1 MYDLTTISQ
10 AAQRS
15 TANIVQGTSLGSII
29 GRIEEAIVAETQGI
43 RTDIG
48 FDIAASNARKS
59 RHLYELSRAMKGMSP
74 DNIATEHRAALTS
87 LRGKLA
93 ENERAIRAHLDAV
106 GEIAALLQDTIR
118 RSEADGTYSESQ
130 FGRPA

>member
-1 MYDLTTISQ
+1 MYDLTTITQ
-10 AAQRS
+10 AAPRS
-15 TANIVQGTSLGSII
+15 APSVMPSASLGAII
-29 GRIEEAIVAETQGI
+29 GRIEEAIEAETQGI

-59 RHLYELSRAMKGMSP
+59 RHLYELSRAMKTMSP
-74 DNIATEHRAALTS
+74 QGLDAEHQSALES
-87 LRGKLA
+87 LRTKLA

-118 RSEADGTYSESQ
+118 RAEADGTYSESQ
-130 FGRPA
+130 FGRAS

>member
-1 MYDLTTISQ
+1 MYDLTTITQ
-10 AAQRS
+10 AAPRS
-15 TANIVQGTSLGSII
+15 APSVMPSASLGAII
-29 GRIEEAIVAETQGI
+29 GRIEEAIEAETQGI

-59 RHLYELSRAMKGMSP
+59 RHLYELSRAMKTMSP
-74 DNIATEHRAALTS
+74 HGLDAEHQSALES
-87 LRGKLA
+87 LRTKLA

-118 RSEADGTYSESQ
+118 RAEADGTYSESQ
-130 FGRPA
+130 FGRAS